1 MHAGE
6 LEEASLAYAAGA
18 QNDPTH
24 DGLQAEAQRAAAFP
38 LPPPSANQIA
48 HERFGAP
55 PTPPSAV
62 LSAHER
68 FGAPPTPPSAGL
80 SAHERFG
87 APPTPRHGAS
97 APSAVLSAHERALL
111 FDAAFDAI
119 ELPEGSYGAQA
130 ASADL
135 QVIASNCLCG
145 LAGDCL

>member
-68 FGAPPTPPSAGL
+68 
-80 SAHERFG
+80 
-87 APPTPRHGAS
+87 
-97 APSAVLSAHERALL
+97 ALL

>member
-6 LEEASLAYAAGA
+6 LEVASLAYTAGA

-55 PTPPSAV
+55 PTP
-62 LSAHER
+62 
-68 FGAPPTPPSAGL
+68 
-80 SAHERFG
+80 
-87 APPTPRHGAS
+87 RHGAS
-97 APSAVLSAHERALL
+97 APNAVLSAHERAVR

-135 QVIASNCLCG
+135 QVIASDGLCG
-145 LAGDCL
+145 LVGDCPRLE

>member
-1 MHAGE
+1 M
-6 LEEASLAYAAGA
+6 EEASLAYAAGA

-38 LPPPSANQIA
+38 LPPPSANHIA

-62 LSAHER
+62 
-68 FGAPPTPPSAGL
+68 L